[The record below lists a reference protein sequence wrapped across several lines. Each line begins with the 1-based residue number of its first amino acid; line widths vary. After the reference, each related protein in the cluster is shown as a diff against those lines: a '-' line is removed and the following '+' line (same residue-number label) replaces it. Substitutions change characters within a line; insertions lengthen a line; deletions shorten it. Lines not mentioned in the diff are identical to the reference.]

1 MYANIVTLFQ
11 AISGIKNSSGLDG
24 IDIIFK
30 MANLD
35 ELEDVSNRNLFI
47 LVWLI
52 FCKVF
57 QELLFGVVG
66 PIICILI

>member
-11 AISGIKNSSGLDG
+11 AISGFKNPSGLDG

-30 MANLD
+30 LKNLD

-52 FCKVF
+52 FLKFF
-57 QELLFGVVG
+57 QELLFGGVG

>member
-11 AISGIKNSSGLDG
+11 VISGFKNSSGLDG

-47 LVWLI
+47 LV
-52 FCKVF
+52 
-57 QELLFGVVG
+57 
-66 PIICILI
+66 